1 MANRPASGLKAF
13 FLNWIKLVGVC
24 AVVSVLIF
32 SITPIGQDTF
42 AQICYELG
50 FNDRRERT
58 GLLEIHI
65 IDVGKADA
73 ILIRSEGHAALIDA
87 GKPEAADTVTDYLLR
102 HNVRAL
108 DYLIMSH
115 PDSDHI
121 GGMPGLLKEID
132 VGEFIRADAGY
143 FSQEGS
149 KFPALLGI
157 LEHKGIETVAAEP
170 GETFTLGRA
179 VFTAVGPVG
188 SFEDPNNSSLVL
200 RMDCQGFSALF
211 CGDMEYEAEQAL
223 ILSGQDIDTDLLK
236 VGHHGSDTSSSL
248 RFLWE
253 VSPKYAAISTAL
265 DRNLLPKDE
274 VLERLEDIGAEI
286 YRTDTDGSIVFI
298 YDGTEVRVRL
308 DKEER
313 TDYETVEHRPF

>member
-1 MANRPASGLKAF
+1 MSNRSVSGKRAG
-13 FLNWIKLVGVC
+13 FLRWIRLMGAC
-24 AVVSVLIF
+24 AVLSVLIF
-32 SITPIGQDTF
+32 SVTPVGRQTF
-42 AQICYELG
+42 AQACYELG
-50 FNDRRERT
+50 FNDRREDT

-65 IDVGKADA
+65 LDVGKADA

-87 GKPEAADTVTDYLLR
+87 GKPEAADTVADYLLR

-121 GGMPGLLKEID
+121 GGMPGLLEEID
-132 VGEFIRADAGY
+132 AGAFIRADTGY
-143 FSQEGS
+143 FSREDS
-149 KFPALLGI
+149 RFPALLGI
-157 LEHKGIETVAAEP
+157 LEHEGIEAVAVRQ

-236 VGHHGSDTSSSL
+236 VGHHGSDTSNSL

-265 DRNLLPKDE
+265 DRNLLPRNE
-274 VLERLEDIGAEI
+274 VLERLENIGAEI

-298 YDGTEVRVRL
+298 YDGADVRVRL

-313 TDYETVEHRPF
+313 TDYEAVEHRPF